1 MFQYR
6 QVLVRL
12 RQGDSDRDIAR
23 SRLMGPPQ
31 GGRFPRARR
40 YARLVGRAVRAA
52 RRCDAERRPGAS
64 APSPQHDLHCTIS
77 SYWDHL
83 VS

>member
-23 SRLMGPPQ
+23 SRLMGRPKVAAFRGLAATQGWLAPEALFDHWRAYDRA
-31 GGRFPRARR
+31 GGRA
-40 YARLVGRAVRAA
+40 LGAV
-52 RRCDAERRPGAS
+52 
-64 APSPQHDLHCTIS
+64 
-77 SYWDHL
+77 
-83 VS
+83 